1 MNLASDG
8 HEPKVPV
15 IRRPEYTVSLE
26 QINPETS
33 IVHCDLHVPWT
44 GSVRKK
50 LSADVDTFMGLHGG
64 PLHTG
69 ISPSNTKLQHFARLM
84 GARHTATYTEITS
97 GRTLLIFTRDS

>member
-1 MNLASDG
+1 L
-8 HEPKVPV
+8 VPV

-26 QINPETS
+26 QISPDTP
-33 IVHCDLHVPWT
+33 IVHCVVNVPWT
-44 GSVRKK
+44 GSVCKK
-50 LSADVDTFMGLHGG
+50 LRSDVDTFMSLHGG

-69 ISPSNTKLQHFARLM
+69 ISPSNTKLQRFARLM